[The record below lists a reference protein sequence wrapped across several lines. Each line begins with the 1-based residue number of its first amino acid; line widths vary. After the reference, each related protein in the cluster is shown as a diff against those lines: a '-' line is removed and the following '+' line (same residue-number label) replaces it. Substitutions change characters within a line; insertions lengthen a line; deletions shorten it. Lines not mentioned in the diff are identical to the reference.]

1 MLNEG
6 ASPALREGLV
16 ASGQV
21 LDALMAD
28 KALGA
33 QLVTPSVSYGAEN
46 LYMRGPLEEATR
58 GNLACVRY
66 WPAHS

>member
-1 MLNEG
+1 M
-6 ASPALREGLV
+6 AP
-16 ASGQV
+16 GQV

-33 QLVTPSVSYGAEN
+33 QLAAPSVSYGAEN
-46 LYMRGPLEEATR
+46 LYMRGPLEEATH

-66 WPAHS
+66 WPAHVLAVCFTVCAPS

>member
-1 MLNEG
+1 M
-6 ASPALREGLV
+6 

>member
-1 MLNEG
+1 M
-6 ASPALREGLV
+6 
-16 ASGQV
+16 GQV

-33 QLVTPSVSYGAEN
+33 QLVAPSVSYGAEN

-66 WPAHS
+66 WPAHMLAV